1 MDTASFVLPVAIAMA
16 AFGLAM
22 LAMAVGAMFKRKCLR
37 SSCGGPA
44 VLDASGKEISCPDCP
59 NRSKERPSAR

>member
-1 MDTASFVLPVAIAMA
+1 MDTASFVLPIAIAMA

-22 LAMAVGAMFKRKCLR
+22 LAMAIGAMFKRKCLR

-44 VLDASGKEISCPDCP
+44 VLDASGKEISCSDCP
-59 NRSKERPSAR
+59 NRS

>member
-16 AFGLAM
+16 AFGIAM
-22 LAMAVGAMFKRKCLR
+22 LAMAVGAVFKRKSLR

-44 VLDASGKEISCPDCP
+44 VLDASGKGISCPNCP
-59 NRSKERPSAR
+59 NREK